1 MDSQAGEDTLLRKIF
16 YLVTMLSFTTTI
28 LKFSKQG
35 EKTGWTYII
44 VPEKIA
50 KKLNPGVKKSYRV
63 KGKLDEFKIEKIA
76 LIPMGKGDFIL
87 SVNAAIRKAI
97 GKRFGATLKVQ
108 LEVDDSPILP
118 PAELL
123 ECLQDE
129 PEALKHFNSLPQGH
143 RNYFTKWIETAKT
156 EPTKTKRIALV
167 IKTMVRKMDFGA
179 MLREERDER
188 KMLGK

>member
-1 MDSQAGEDTLLRKIF
+1 M
-16 YLVTMLSFTTTI
+16 
-28 LKFSKQG
+28 
-35 EKTGWTYII
+35 
-44 VPEKIA
+44 VPDKVA
-50 KKLNPGVKKSYRV
+50 KKLNPGIKKSYRV
-63 KGKLDEFKIEKIA
+63 KGKLDDHEIEKTA

-87 SVNAAIRKAI
+87 PVNAAIRKAT

-108 LEVDDSPILP
+108 LEVDDTPILP

-143 RNYFTKWIETAKT
+143 RNYFTKWIESAKT

-167 IKTMVRKMDFGA
+167 IKTMVRKMDFGT

-188 KMLGK
+188 KALGR

>member
-1 MDSQAGEDTLLRKIF
+1 
-16 YLVTMLSFTTTI
+16 MLTFTTTI
-28 LKFSKQG
+28 QKFSKQG
-35 EKTGWTYII
+35 EKTGWTYIV
-44 VPEKIA
+44 VPEKVA

-63 KGKLDEFKIEKIA
+63 KGRLDDHNIEKTA
-76 LIPMGKGDFIL
+76 LVPMGKGDFIL
-87 SVNAAIRKAI
+87 PVNAAIRKAT
-97 GKRFGATLKVQ
+97 GKRFGASLKVQ
-108 LEVDDSPILP
+108 IEVDASPILP

-188 KMLGK
+188 KMLGR